1 MNKQAIV
8 IGLTGPSGSGKSEI
22 TKFLFNNQDIFIIN
36 ADEISHE
43 LLKNNNKLKSEIIQ
57 HFSNIV
63 LNNKNLIDRKI
74 LGTIVFKD
82 KQKLS
87 LLNSIIFPYIK
98 SVIVE
103 LINSNKKNYKII
115 LLDAPTLIE
124 SNLCTVC
131 NKIIVVTADKFTRLK
146 RIIERDNLSLSEAN
160 NRLSAQLSDDE
171 YLKKADFIIN
181 NNYSNLSDLKK
192 QTDLILNKI
201 IFQKD

>member
-22 TKFLFNNQDIFIIN
+22 TKFLFNNQDVFIIN

-57 HFSNIV
+57 HFSSIV
-63 LNNKNLIDRKI
+63 LDNKNLIDRKI

-98 SVIVE
+98 FVIVE

-146 RIIERDNLSLSEAN
+146 RIIERDNLSLNEAN
-160 NRLSAQLSDDE
+160 NRLSSQLSDDE

-181 NNYSNLSDLKK
+181 NNYSNLSDLKN